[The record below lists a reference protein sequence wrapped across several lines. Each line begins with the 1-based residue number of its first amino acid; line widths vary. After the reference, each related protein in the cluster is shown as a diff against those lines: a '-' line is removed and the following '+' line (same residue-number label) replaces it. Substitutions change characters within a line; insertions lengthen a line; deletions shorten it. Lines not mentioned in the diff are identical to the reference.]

1 MTFMEHMRKRFGAA
15 WVLAP
20 RLTPNLRAKGYRAA
34 VTKTAYRQAQIEWA
48 RGREAANP
56 DITAAVRVLRD
67 PHAREAADILA
78 RYTAPA

>member
-1 MTFMEHMRKRFGAA
+1 MTFTEHMRERFGAA

-20 RLTPNLRAKGYRAA
+20 RLTANLRAKGYKVA
-34 VTKTAYRQAQIEWA
+34 VSKDAYRRAQIEWA
-48 RGREAANP
+48 RGREAADP

-67 PHAREAADILA
+67 PQARKAAEILA